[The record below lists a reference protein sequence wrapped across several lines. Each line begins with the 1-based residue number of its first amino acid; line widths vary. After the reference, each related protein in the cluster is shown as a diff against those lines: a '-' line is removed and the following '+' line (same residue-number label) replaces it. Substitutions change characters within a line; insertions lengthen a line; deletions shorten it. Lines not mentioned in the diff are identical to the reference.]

1 MSAAVQHFV
10 VARDNGDWDVR
21 LDGTSLAR
29 YASCPRA
36 IRAAVEAAHDALDRN
51 TTRAEVMVERSPY
64 DRYTVWI
71 SGRDGLFSES
81 RLA

>member
-1 MSAAVQHFV
+1 MSAAVQHFI
-10 VARDNGDWDVR
+10 VARDNGDWAVR

-36 IRAAVEAAHDALDRN
+36 IRAAVEAAHGA
-51 TTRAEVMVERSPY
+51 TRAEVMVERSPY

-81 RLA
+81 KPA

>member
-1 MSAAVQHFV
+1 MSHAVHQFI
-10 VARDNGDWDVR
+10 VARDNGDWDLR
-21 LDGTSLAR
+21 LDGKSLAR

-36 IRAAVEAAHDALDRN
+36 IRAAVEAADDAVDDQ
-51 TTRAEVMVERSPY
+51 TTRAEVLVERSLY

-81 RLA
+81 KLG